1 MKIALINDQPEYSGM
16 GEYAFQLF
24 EHLKDLCEVDHI
36 FLNYPESRL
45 ERIEDHGR
53 ILISKIKKTPVI
65 NNRVLFWLKC
75 GKYISGYDLYH
86 IVNHNLS
93 LLSKGRRSIITHHH
107 LSPAKYSDSV
117 VRYYVRRFLH
127 SWIKYANHIIT
138 VSNFTKQ
145 QLIRDY
151 KLSDSDI
158 TVTYNGVRDSYKP
171 RELKKIRE
179 QLGLPMDKKII
190 LNIAGSGIRKNISN
204 LIKSFNFLQKKIE
217 NALLLRIGKERKE
230 NISLVKRLGLQDKVV
245 FLEYVPRDK
254 IPFYY
259 NASDLFVF
267 PSLCE
272 ACPMVLLEAMA
283 SGVPVIASN
292 ASSLPEIVGDAGILV
307 NPCDVEAMA
316 KEMERV
322 LIDKNLQ
329 RKLINNGLEQAKKFN
344 WAETALKTIEVY
356 KKFGLI

>member
-16 GEYAFQLF
+16 GEYAFQLYR
-24 EHLKDLCEVDHI
+24 HLKNLCSVDHI
-36 FLNYPESRL
+36 FLNYAESRI
-45 ERIEDHGR
+45 ERIEDHDR
-53 ILISKIKKTPVI
+53 VLISKIKKTPVI

-75 GKYISGYDLYH
+75 SKYISGYDLYH

-117 VRYYVRRFLH
+117 VRYYVRRSLH

-158 TVTYNGVRDSYKP
+158 TVTYNGVSDSYKP

-190 LNIAGSGIRKNISN
+190 LNIAGNGVRKNISN

-217 NALLLRIGKERKE
+217 NTLLIRIGRERKE
-230 NISLVKRLGLQDKVV
+230 NINLVKKLGLQDKVV

-259 NASDLFVF
+259 NASDLFAF

-283 SGVPVIASN
+283 SGCPILAAD
-292 ASSLPEIVGDAGILV
+292 ASSIPEILGSAGILV
-307 NPCDVEAMA
+307 DPFNIDDMKTKMFELLSDAELR
-316 KEMERV
+316 KEMSKKSLERS
-322 LIDKNLQ
+322 
-329 RKLINNGLEQAKKFN
+329 EFFN
-344 WAETALKTIEVY
+344 WEKVAEKTLEIY
-356 KKFGLI
+356 SRFAPS